1 LPKFD
6 KNSNTSSEITR
17 ERRLPSMSTTKAVNV
32 MYEQQLHHL
41 PPTIKRRTLNSIIKQ
56 LTECLKPEKIA
67 GIIHDKDV
75 NDEGVPVE
83 KHVHVVLQFQH
94 ARSIENLARLI
105 KEPQVSAFQKWHGNV
120 NNAYSYLVHRTTDAQ
135 EKYLYS
141 LEEVKSN
148 FDYPELMKSISKKIN
163 KSNKQRDNEII
174 KQLLDR
180 LGAGELTREEVI
192 SNLTGSQFAKA
203 KKHIQ
208 DVHEQVQAD
217 KAKIW
222 LEKRKEKG
230 EPITV
235 IWIYGQS
242 ETGKS
247 LLAKKYAAKKAKNYF
262 ITGSSKDSFQYYQ
275 GEHIV
280 ILDELRPKTFPYDDL
295 LKMLDPF
302 GENPKAP
309 SRFFDKSLMVD
320 VFIITSP
327 YSPKQFYDEIFK
339 RKKTI
344 DSFKQLQRRISYV
357 QFMSSDYFE
366 MQEYDIYSGSYI
378 SVPHSRKKNTLING
392 TKHPATL
399 DNKKIHQEFS
409 DFFPDDKEGSE
420 TNHE

>member
-1 LPKFD
+1 MATHQIKLHVKGD
-6 KNSNTSSEITR
+6 CQ
-17 ERRLPSMSTTKAVNV
+17 MSTTKAVNV
-32 MYEQQLHHL
+32 MYEQQLRHL
-41 PPTIKRRTLNSIIKQ
+41 PPTIKRKTLNSIIK
-56 LTECLKPEKIA
+56 LLIECLKPKKIA
-67 GIIHDKDV
+67 GIIHDIDV
-75 NDEGVPVE
+75 NDKGEVIE

-94 ARSIENLARLI
+94 ARSLKNLARLL

-120 NNAYSYLVHRTTDAQ
+120 NNAYSYLVHRTADAQ
-135 EKYLYS
+135 EKYPYS
-141 LEEVKSN
+141 LEEVKAN
-148 FDYPELMKSISKKIN
+148 FDYPQLMKNISKKITD
-163 KSNKQRDNEII
+163 SNRQRDNEII

-203 KKHIQ
+203 KKNIQ

-217 KAKIW
+217 KAKVW

-230 EPITV
+230 ESTTV

-242 ETGKS
+242 GAGKT
-247 LLAKKYAAKKAKNYF
+247 LLAKKYATKKEQDYF
-262 ITGSSKDSFQYYQ
+262 ITGSSKDSFQHYQ

-280 ILDELRPKTFPYDDL
+280 ILDALRPKTFPYDDL
-295 LKMLDPF
+295 LQILDPF
-302 GENPKAP
+302 GETPTAP

-327 YSPKQFYDEIFK
+327 YSPKQFYDEIFR

-344 DSFKQLQRRISYV
+344 DSFKQLQRRINYV

-366 MQEYDIYSGSYI
+366 MQEYDVYSGSYI
-378 SVPHSRKKNTLING
+378 SVPHSRKKNTLITTTNSP
-392 TKHPATL
+392 TPL

-409 DFFPDDKEGSE
+409 AFFPNDEKGSE
-420 TNHE
+420 INHE

>member
-1 LPKFD
+1 M
-6 KNSNTSSEITR
+6 NTTR
-17 ERRLPSMSTTKAVNV
+17 AVNV
-32 MYEQQLHHL
+32 MYEQQLRHL
-41 PPTIKRRTLNSIIKQ
+41 PTTIKRKTLNSIIKR

-67 GIIHDKDV
+67 GIIHDKDI
-75 NDEGVPVE
+75 NNEGAPVE

-94 ARSIENLARLI
+94 ARSLKNLARLL
-105 KEPQVSAFQKWHGNV
+105 KEPQVSAFQKWQGNV
-120 NNAYSYLVHRTTDAQ
+120 NNAYSYLVHQTSDAQ
-135 EKYLYS
+135 DKYPYS
-141 LEEVKSN
+141 VKEVKAN
-148 FDYPELMKSISKKIN
+148 FDYPQLMKSISKKIN
-163 KSNKQRDNEII
+163 KSSRQSDHEII

-180 LGAGELTREEVI
+180 LGAGELSREEVI

-203 KKHIQ
+203 KKNIQ
-208 DVHEQVQAD
+208 DIHEQVQAD

-235 IWIYGQS
+235 IWIYGQAG
-242 ETGKS
+242 TGKT
-247 LLAKKYAAKKAKNYF
+247 LLAKKYATTKEQDYF
-262 ITGSSKDSFQYYQ
+262 ITGSSKDSFQHYQ

-320 VFIITSP
+320 IFIITSP

-339 RKKTI
+339 RKKTV
-344 DSFKQLQRRISYV
+344 DSFNQLQRRISYV

-366 MQEYDIYSGSYI
+366 MQEYDIYSESYI
-378 SVPHSRKKNTLING
+378 SVPHSRKKSTLIDN
-392 TKHPATL
+392 TKHIATL

-409 DFFPDDKEGSE
+409 ALFPDDEERSE
-420 TNHE
+420 TNNE